1 MGKESEEEAW
11 RECPHCGRA
20 KKARGVTTSHR
31 YPITAQVSG
40 GCGVLGGSASM
51 GRHEVITKVTQSL
64 TFQPC
69 VHPSLSYSNLHTQT
83 QLSHRTTHT
92 LTHKSNEHDV
102 YLEVG
107 SLCLVHSEPHEYSE
121 LEVIGERISVREK
134 ESPLQTSSAKTSQKT
149 QEIEGLI
156 DPQFLL

>member
-1 MGKESEEEAW
+1 
-11 RECPHCGRA
+11 
-20 KKARGVTTSHR
+20 
-31 YPITAQVSG
+31 
-40 GCGVLGGSASM
+40 M

-64 TFQPC
+64 NFQPC
-69 VHPSLSYSNLHTQT
+69 VHPSLSYSNLLTQT

-92 LTHKSNEHDV
+92 LTHKSNKHDV

-134 ESPLQTSSAKTSQKT
+134 QSPLQTSSAETSQKT
-149 QEIEGLI
+149 QEIEGLT
-156 DPQFLL
+156 DSHFLL